1 MPIIRAAGGVLWTDG
16 TDTPLVAVVHRP
28 RYDDWSLPKGKR
40 ASGEHLIQTAT
51 REVAEETGFAAV
63 VGQRLP
69 SQQYEVLDGDKTVD
83 WWAMRAAGGAFRPGN
98 EVDQLRWL
106 SAAGATPLLTY
117 DRDRLV
123 LGAFGTAPIPSAF
136 VLLVRHAK
144 AGNRA
149 AWSGDDRL
157 RPLDSAG
164 AKQARRLAE
173 ILPMWAPERVASADR
188 LRCTQTVAPLAAA
201 LELSVEL
208 EPAAS
213 EEAFQADP
221 DTAIARIRGL
231 AKLGGAS
238 VLCSQGGAIPA
249 AVSMLAAADGV
260 ELDSPRGLRSASSA
274 NSAPHDVPAKK
285 GSVWALAF
293 AGERLLAADYYPDFR
308 S

>member
-1 MPIIRAAGGVLWTDG
+1 MPIIQAAGGVLWTDG
-16 TDTPLVAVVHRP
+16 TDTPSVAVVHRP
-28 RYDDWSLPKGKR
+28 RYDDWSLPKGKWT
-40 ASGEHLIQTAT
+40 AGEHLVQTAS

-63 VGQRLP
+63 LGQRLP
-69 SQQYEVLDGDKTVD
+69 QQQYEVLDGDKTVD
-83 WWAMRAAGGAFRPGN
+83 WWAMRAAGGTFTPGD

-106 SAAGATPLLTY
+106 SVAEATPLLTY

-123 LGAFGTAPIPSAF
+123 LGAFAAAPIPSAF

-144 AGNRA
+144 AGNRS
-149 AWSGDDRL
+149 AWSGEDRL

-164 AKQARRLAE
+164 KKQAKRLAE
-173 ILPMWAPERVASADR
+173 ILPHWAPERVASADR
-188 LRCTQTVAPLAAA
+188 LRCTQTVAPLASA
-201 LELSVEL
+201 LGLSVEL
-208 EPAAS
+208 EPSVS

-221 DTAIARIRGL
+221 DAALARIRSL
-231 AKLGGAS
+231 AKLDGTS

-249 AVSMLAAADGV
+249 VVRLLADADG
-260 ELDSPRGLRSASSA
+260 LALPTPRGLRPASSTPPA
-274 NSAPHDVPAKK
+274 LPAKK